1 MIAPHAIQRHPSNAQ
16 PRLRV
21 LHSGCRR
28 ACWAMMMRQARR
40 SSAIQHYT
48 VRCGFLSQRSYVAP
62 SRQRR
67 SSSKRP
73 RKELTYCPIYGFK
86 SFLICAK
93 ELTPALFCLRLRVD
107 DRKRLFRGDAAASLA
122 FRADG
127 WGACRQLSSDH
138 QSPITNHQS
147 PITNHRSPITDPPTH
162 RPTDPPTH
170 RPTDPSPSPSPSP
183 PHHKRKRRPKAPS
196 ICCGLSGKL
205 IRTCDGYRRV
215 PRPGCSCSTRP
226 DR

>member
-93 ELTPALFCLRLRVD
+93 DLTPALFCLH
-107 DRKRLFRGDAAASLA
+107 
-122 FRADG
+122 
-127 WGACRQLSSDH
+127 SSDEPLH
-138 QSPITNHQS
+138 FTLKSVKNMIES
-147 PITNHRSPITDPPTH
+147 
-162 RPTDPPTH
+162 
-170 RPTDPSPSPSPSP
+170 
-183 PHHKRKRRPKAPS
+183 RR
-196 ICCGLSGKL
+196 LL
-205 IRTCDGYRRV
+205 RRNGECQ
-215 PRPGCSCSTRP
+215 RLKIILTENFRFL
-226 DR
+226 